1 MCLKSRLKSGKNVRK
16 LEIRATWM
24 NFSMKIL
31 FLLSYFIYFFN
42 FEYLFLILVF
52 SNPLDS
58 V

>member
-16 LEIRATWM
+16 LEIQDTWM

-31 FLLSYFIYFFN
+31 FLLFYFIYFFN

-52 SNPLDS
+52 SSPLDS